1 MRSRFV
7 VWIILLSLAAASLS
21 AQIYNPPAPPSSPG
35 RPGIAT
41 EAPTRPQP
49 GPPRSARQYY
59 DRARGYADRRDWER
73 ARDDLLRAIEI
84 EDDFVDALLLIGR
97 VYREMNDPDRS
108 LQYYQRATR
117 YRGIEEAYYAIGEL
131 ALDRDNV
138 ALAVRQYL
146 FLRDSGSRL
155 ADDLWGSIERYVR
168 RRT

>member
-1 MRSRFV
+1 MTKRLV
-7 VWIILLSLAAASLS
+7 VLAVLLSLVAVSLS
-21 AQIYNPPAPPSSPG
+21 AQIYNAPTPAPGSPG
-35 RPGIAT
+35 RPGTAT
-41 EAPTRPQP
+41 ESPRQP

-97 VYREMNDPDRS
+97 VYREMNDYDRS

-117 YRGIEEAYYAIGEL
+117 YRSGIEEAHYAIGEL

-138 ALAVRQYL
+138 TLAVRQYL
-146 FLRDSGSRL
+146 FLRDGGSRL
-155 ADDLWGSIERYVR
+155 ADDLWASIERYVR